1 MSTSISTSKQRTS
14 TAGSAAERISST
26 PNDAPKNV
34 KEILEMLMYEELAR
48 ARIRDLEEALG
59 GHRTPAQGVR
69 RFGRWQGR
77 KPRHSRD
84 SARSSL
90 KDA

>member
-1 MSTSISTSKQRTS
+1 MSTSISTSKQRTLM
-14 TAGSAAERISST
+14 AGSAAERMPST

-59 GHRTPAQGVR
+59 GHLNPTQGVR

-77 KPRHSRD
+77 KPRRNRA
-84 SARSSL
+84 SARSS
-90 KDA
+90 